1 MIPLGQ
7 VTLFR
12 SLSDE
17 ALAEL
22 ESLCVFRSFDAGQE
36 ILGQSE
42 DDDEVYFVLSGRAT
56 AKIYSVQG
64 RVVGFRTIEPG
75 GIFGEF
81 AAIDH
86 GRRSASIEAEE
97 DCVVAVLQ
105 GHDFRELVAREQAV
119 SDALMRHL
127 VGEIRSLVTRVFEF
141 STLVV
146 NARIQAEL
154 LRLAQDQGV
163 PDKSHPGSVR
173 IENPPT
179 HAELAG
185 RISTHREAVSRQLKY
200 LSKAKVIERLPKVL
214 LVRDMKRLKQMV
226 RDASGE

>member
-1 MIPLGQ
+1 MIPLGK

-12 SLSDE
+12 LLSDD
-17 ALAEL
+17 ALVEL
-22 ESLCVFRSFDAGQE
+22 ENLCVCRSYNAGQE

-64 RVVGFRTIEPG
+64 RVVGFRTIEAG

-81 AAIDH
+81 AAIDR
-86 GRRSASIEAEE
+86 GQRSASIEAEE
-97 DCVVAVLQ
+97 DCTVAVLQ
-105 GHDFRELVAREQAV
+105 GPDFRELVAKEHAV
-119 SDALMRHL
+119 SEALMRHL

-146 NARIQAEL
+146 NARIQAEV
-154 LRLAQDQGV
+154 LRLAMDQGI
-163 PDKSHPGSVR
+163 PDKSVPGSLR

-179 HAELAG
+179 HAEIAG
-185 RISTHREAVSRQLKY
+185 RISTHREAVTRQFKY
-200 LSKAKVIERLPKVL
+200 LMKERVIEKLPKAL
-214 LVRDMKRLKQMV
+214 LIRDMKRLKQMV
-226 RDASGE
+226 SDARGE